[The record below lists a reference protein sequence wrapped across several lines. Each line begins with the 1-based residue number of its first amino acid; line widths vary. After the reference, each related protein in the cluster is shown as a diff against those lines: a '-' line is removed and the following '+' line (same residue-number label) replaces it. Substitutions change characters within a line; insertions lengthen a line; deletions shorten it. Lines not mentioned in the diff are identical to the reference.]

1 MMYSNDDTLEDIDP
15 NYSVYEDISME
26 DILKFKAILD
36 MLDISP
42 NAEGHLIMGRGSK
55 YIRM

>member
-1 MMYSNDDTLEDIDP
+1 MHTDDDTLEDIDIS
-15 NYSVYEDISME
+15 YEVYENIKME
-26 DILKFKAILD
+26 DILKLKAILD

-42 NAEGHLIMGRGSK
+42 NAEGHLVNKRGGR